1 MISLK
6 ISTASINTI
15 ALDIAHNVKLIIQA
29 IEQASNEK
37 ADILLLP
44 ELVISGYGCDD
55 MFLVPEFIDNCWQAL
70 KKIIHIIPNNGL
82 VVAIGL
88 PFDINEKLYNA
99 CAVITHKKI
108 LGFSCKQFLAKSGVH
123 YEPRWFE
130 AWSHNHHQVMIK
142 DGYSFPVG
150 QFLYEINAVK
160 LGIEICEDAWVDERP
175 GSFYAENGVD
185 IILNPSAS
193 HFAIA
198 KHQKRLALVSH
209 AADSFKCIYAY
220 SNLLGC
226 EAGRTIYDGGNI
238 VAQGNQILSNGKR
251 LSFQAL
257 QLEYTTVYFKAKH
270 FNPTACASYVF
281 DIEQFGKQLSQAC
294 NHAEVPVPTE
304 DPHAETLKALALGL
318 WDWQRKTYQK
328 GYVVSLSGGAD
339 SALVAASVYLAHQL
353 ARMALG
359 EQVYHQQL
367 QQCGIDI
374 HQDIFSQVLTTVYQA
389 SAHSS
394 ERTWLAAWQLAQG
407 LGAKHHQWDIEPQV
421 AYSQSLIEKS
431 LERSL
436 TWDKDD
442 IALQNIQARVRSP
455 GIWMMANIEEKLL
468 LATSNLSEASV
479 GYCTMDGDTSGVL
492 APIGGISKSL
502 VLKLNHYLCAHGLV
516 LENGV
521 HLTIPAM
528 ADIISQQPTAELRP
542 IEQTDEADL
551 MPFAIMDEIRRLSQV
566 DRLMGNTLV
575 DALSH
580 SSAGQGYDKSILYQ
594 YVNKYFRLY
603 SKNQWK
609 RERLAVSFH
618 IEEDSACAKTYR
630 RYPIL
635 NHLSNVNDIGLS

>member
-6 ISTASINTI
+6 ITTASINTI

-29 IEQASNEK
+29 IEQASSEG

-70 KKIIHIIPNNGL
+70 KKVIQAIPNNGL

-88 PFDINEKLYNA
+88 PFYINDKLYNT
-99 CAVITHKKI
+99 CAVVTHKRI

-130 AWSHNHHQVMIK
+130 AWSHNHHQAIIK

-160 LGIEICEDAWVDERP
+160 LGIEICEDAWVAERP
-175 GSFYAENGVD
+175 GRFYAENGVD

-198 KHQKRLALVSH
+198 KHQKRLALVTH
-209 AADSFKCIYAY
+209 AADSFHCIYAY

-238 VAQGNQILSNGKR
+238 VAQGNKILSSGKR
-251 LSFQAL
+251 LSFYAL
-257 QLEYTTVYFKAKH
+257 QLEYTTVSFKAKH
-270 FNPTACASYVF
+270 FNTTACASYAF
-281 DIEQFGKQLSQAC
+281 EIIEFGQQLNQTC
-294 NHAEVPVPTE
+294 NSAEVPLPTE
-304 DPHAETLKALALGL
+304 DPLAETLKALALGL

-353 ARMALG
+353 ARMTLG

-374 HQDIFSQVLTTVYQA
+374 DQDVFSQVLTTVYQA

-394 ERTWLAAWQLAQG
+394 ERTCLAARQLAKG

-455 GIWMMANIEEKLL
+455 GIWMMANIEGKLL

-502 VLKLNHYLCAHGLV
+502 VLSLNQYLCGHGLM
-516 LENGV
+516 LENGGQ
-521 HLTIPAM
+521 LKIPAM

-551 MPFAIMDEIRRLSQV
+551 MPFIIMDEIRRLSQV

-575 DALSH
+575 DALSR
-580 SSAGQGYDKSILYQ
+580 SAAGQGYDKSTLYQ
-594 YVNKYFRLY
+594 YVNKYFQLY

-635 NHLSNVNDIGLS
+635 NHLSNVNDIG